1 MLRFK
6 WFALEQG
13 VRGKSC
19 FGKARLSATETDI
32 KHAKA
37 IIKTRIVLMI
47 ELKSDRIDQYLNTK
61 QAAWHWDAV
70 SRKYKCPSLKR
81 GAYWTKGANISFGH
95 ILFVSVSDSSKFIY
109 HVVSRNVRVVRS
121 QRKSHLSESVM
132 TVPCT

>member
-1 MLRFK
+1 MRLDRIVVLRFK

-61 QAAWHWDAV
+61 QAA
-70 SRKYKCPSLKR
+70 KEIPKR
-81 GAYWTKGANISFGH
+81 CDFSTKIVALGC
-95 ILFVSVSDSSKFIY
+95 SV
-109 HVVSRNVRVVRS
+109 
-121 QRKSHLSESVM
+121 
-132 TVPCT
+132 T